1 MVGIYRLDG
10 LGFTVASGTHVV
22 PASRFAAVEEADA
35 IVRAA
40 EARAAK
46 ILADAEAV
54 HKSERERGFAE
65 GSAEARTQVM
75 GLLLQEVAELDRGLD
90 AVTSDLSKVAA
101 DAVRKLIAGL
111 AAEERIEALVRGALH
126 QMRRERRAELR
137 VPSAWLAHVGG
148 RIAAITA
155 EFPDV
160 ELVEVVEDQSLVGDH
175 VVLETSV
182 GRVDAHLGDRLAELE
197 AVIRGAHARATA
209 DRLDTI
215 TAGRG
220 HGGD

>member
-10 LGFTVASGTHVV
+10 LGLTVAGGTHVV
-22 PASRFAAVEEADA
+22 PAAAFASVEAADA
-35 IVRAA
+35 IVKAAEQRAA
-40 EARAAK
+40 E

-54 HKSERERGFAE
+54 YRAERARGFAE
-65 GSAEARTQVM
+65 GSAEARTEVM
-75 GLLLQEVAELDRGLD
+75 SLLLAEVAELDRGLD
-90 AVTSDLSKVAA
+90 AVTADLSKVVA

-111 AAEERIEALVRGALH
+111 AAEDRVEALVRGALH

-137 VPSAWLAHVGG
+137 VSSAWVGHVGS
-148 RIAAITA
+148 RIASIVA

-160 ELVEVVEDQSLVGDH
+160 ELVEVVEDQNLGDDH
-175 VVLETSV
+175 VVLETAI
-182 GRVDAHLGDRLAELE
+182 GRVDAHLGERLAELE
-197 AVIRGAHARATA
+197 TVIRGAHARATA
-209 DRLDTI
+209 DRLDAI